1 MTNAGE
7 GESSRLRIGGWLSE
21 AEAEQVEAV
30 SGEVRP
36 PTGMTGTFDPDTW
49 DSTPADVRDGP
60 TFQSDDS
67 WDGALDAD
75 EDERYRG
82 RRRIGGPAGRLW
94 IAIAFVLVGLGAA
107 VAIPLA
113 LSLSSGNDAPPDP
126 SSPAVAVNVPPS
138 SEGSAS
144 PTATPGPSVSPS
156 PSQPTTVAAPPF
168 RPATYEAEAG
178 TTKREGSARVRP
190 TPGASG
196 RKVVN
201 RIGDWSDSDT
211 SEANNGTLTF
221 TEVRVPA
228 AGTYTLAV
236 YYAFLEEDPTRSMLI
251 TVNQSASRN
260 VTVARPEGCCQS
272 SVKISI
278 TLKKGVN
285 TIRFSN
291 SDGPAPAIDRI
302 LISQN

>member
-1 MTNAGE
+1 M
-7 GESSRLRIGGWLSE
+7 
-21 AEAEQVEAV
+21 
-30 SGEVRP
+30 
-36 PTGMTGTFDPDTW
+36 
-49 DSTPADVRDGP
+49 
-60 TFQSDDS
+60 
-67 WDGALDAD
+67 
-75 EDERYRG
+75 
-82 RRRIGGPAGRLW
+82 
-94 IAIAFVLVGLGAA
+94 
-107 VAIPLA
+107 
-113 LSLSSGNDAPPDP
+113 
-126 SSPAVAVNVPPS
+126 SP
-138 SEGSAS
+138 
-144 PTATPGPSVSPS
+144 SPS

-168 RPATYEAEAG
+168 RPVTYEAEAG

-201 RIGDWSDSDT
+201 RIGDWSDSET

-221 TEVRVPA
+221 TAVTVPA

-236 YYAFLEEDPTRSMLI
+236 YYTFLEEDPTRSMLI
-251 TVNQSASRN
+251 TVNQSAPRN
-260 VTVARPEGCCQS
+260 VNVARPAGCCQS
-272 SVKISI
+272 NVTISI